1 MKSTDGEA
9 MLDAVGAAFSRLRRG
24 ALLRVENPVPRKEM
38 TRTLVLNI
46 LEEGPETA
54 RREVT
59 VGVVAE
65 RLGVDPSVASR
76 MVSDC
81 IGSGYLA
88 RAVSQRDGRRTVLEL
103 TEAGRAALDRF
114 RAHQRQAFEFITREW
129 SRPERVE
136 FARLLIKYVDAL
148 TELRQEDPDSGAA
161 GDGARPDSSGPDA
174 AVVSRQSG
182 MPAAAKL
189 E

>member
-1 MKSTDGEA
+1 MTTTDGDA

-24 ALLRVENPVPRKEM
+24 ALLRVENPVPRKDM
-38 TRTLVLNI
+38 TRTLVLNLI
-46 LEEGPETA
+46 EEGPESQ

-81 IGSGYLA
+81 IASGYLV
-88 RAVSQRDGRRTVLEL
+88 RAASQRDGRRTVLEL
-103 TEAGRAALDRF
+103 TAAGRAMLDRF
-114 RAHQRQAFEFITREW
+114 RAHQRQAFEFITRDW
-129 SRPERVE
+129 SRGERME
-136 FARLLIKYVDAL
+136 FARLLLKYVDAL
-148 TELRQEDPDSGAA
+148 AELRPDDADP
-161 GDGARPDSSGPDA
+161 GDDARPAGAGPGVA
-174 AVVSRQSG
+174 GRQSG